1 MGIAVLQNRWTDIRQ
16 NRISYTMT
24 QFPGKKMQ
32 MYKLTV
38 MQSTHE
44 FSVIFVY
51 INKTPTLTEVKV
63 VGKLLKKENANFIL
77 GDFNIDRNN
86 EDGGKKIN
94 ELAKILNMR
103 QVNKESTRN
112 AAVLDLIFIEKEG
125 KETDLMEF
133 VFENLYSDHST
144 IGFRYCRNGI
154 IDESFKEM
162 KITEQDKDFLKKA
175 TMDEE
180 KEIAKDDIQNVK
192 PRIINEDEE
201 VGNEKET
208 R

>member
-1 MGIAVLQNRWTDIRQ
+1 
-16 NRISYTMT
+16 
-24 QFPGKKMQ
+24 
-32 MYKLTV
+32 
-38 MQSTHE
+38 
-44 FSVIFVY
+44 
-51 INKTPTLTEVKV
+51 
-63 VGKLLKKENANFIL
+63 
-77 GDFNIDRNN
+77 
-86 EDGGKKIN
+86 
-94 ELAKILNMR
+94 
-103 QVNKESTRN
+103 
-112 AAVLDLIFIEKEG
+112 
-125 KETDLMEF
+125 MEF

-180 KEIAKDDIQNVK
+180 KEIAKDDIQNVI